1 MTTTRRTLFAA
12 AGVATAGTLLAAPRL
27 AMGQA
32 ALTPVR
38 FSLDWAFQGPQSCYL
53 LALDRGYFREEG
65 LNVTIDRGFGSG
77 DVPVKVASG
86 AYEFGVGD
94 VSSTMRMRLTQPNTD
109 IITPWVL
116 QQGSPL
122 AAMTLRRTNIRT
134 PKDLEGKRLAAPET
148 DAGRQL
154 FPAFARA
161 TGIDA
166 SRVTWITV
174 TPPLREPMLA
184 RGDADA
190 ITGFETSGVFSL
202 LALNVARPDILSMRY
217 SDFGVTL
224 LSTALQVRRPYAEA
238 NPRIVTGMIRAIARG
253 HVDAFRDPDAAIAA
267 LVRRDAT
274 APAALEKAR
283 LIANFEFVRTPEV
296 ASGGFGN
303 LTMARMQAAID
314 TIRTAFA
321 IPGELPAAEFYLPQF
336 LPPAAQLAFPAAAG

>member
-1 MTTTRRTLFAA
+1 MTSTRRTLIATG
-12 AGVATAGTLLAAPRL
+12 AGLLAVPNL
-27 AMGQA
+27 ARGQA

-53 LALDRGYFREEG
+53 LALDRGFFREEG
-65 LNVTIDRGFGSG
+65 LAVTIDRGFGSG

-109 IITPWVL
+109 VVTPFVL

-122 AAMTLRRTNIRT
+122 AAMTLRRSGIRV
-134 PKDLEGKRLAAPET
+134 PKDLEGKRVAAPET

-154 FPAFARA
+154 FPAFAQA

-166 SRVTWITV
+166 TKITWVTV

-202 LALNVARPDILSMRY
+202 RSLNVPAEDILSMRY
-217 SDFGVTL
+217 SAFGVTL

-238 NPRIVTGMIRAIARG
+238 NPRVVTSMIRAIVRG
-253 HVDAFRDPDAAIAA
+253 HVEAARDPDAAIAA

-274 APAALEKAR
+274 APAPLERAR
-283 LIANFEFVRTPEV
+283 LVANFEFIRTAEV
-296 ASGGFGN
+296 MSGGLGN
-303 LTMARMQAAID
+303 LSMARMQAAID
-314 TIRTAFA
+314 TIRSAFA
-321 IPGELPAAEFYLPQF
+321 IPAALPAAEFYVPQF
-336 LPPAAQLAFPAAAG
+336 LPPEDQLRFPAAA